1 MLSVTPTEEEQ
12 MKTIRIQITDQ
23 ERQRLLELRQKSGD
37 YRSERALAVLH
48 CADGRRPRQI
58 ADMLKRSS
66 QAVCQW
72 LHAYE
77 RDGITGLS
85 KEYSPGRPSTR
96 KTKLIPNLEK
106 YLSRSP
112 RDFGWGEDVWS
123 VKVLMAQFEK
133 ENGFP
138 ISRYTVIRALN
149 DEGFTAKRSKKS
161 TPEHAPSKE
170 EKLQRVRE
178 IANEIAKLRTTQE
191 VEVMFLDESHF
202 STDPYVIRGWSK
214 RGQPFSLATPAKREG
229 CTIFGAYA
237 PENDGFYWKSAKK
250 SGNKPFRDFLH
261 QLRAHASGKTLA
273 LILDNASIHH
283 AKALRTFAERH
294 PEVKFFHLAP
304 YSPEYNPIEQVWHWL
319 KPLVHAAKTING
331 GISELLSR
339 VRKVMSARINGRL
352 ATPLNVGLGIWNLLI

>member
-1 MLSVTPTEEEQ
+1 MLSVTPKEEEQ

-23 ERQRLLELRQKSGD
+23 ERQRLLGLRQKSGD
-37 YRSERALAVLH
+37 CRGERALAVLH

-96 KTKLIPNLEK
+96 KTKLIHNLEK

-149 DEGFTAKRSKKS
+149 DE
-161 TPEHAPSKE
+161 
-170 EKLQRVRE
+170 
-178 IANEIAKLRTTQE
+178 
-191 VEVMFLDESHF
+191 SHF
-202 STDPYVIRGWSK
+202 SADPYVIRGWSK
-214 RGQPFSLATPAKREG
+214 RGQPFFPLQHRQNARGARYLGHTRRKTMVFTGKAQRRAAISRFG
-229 CTIFGAYA
+229 IF
-237 PENDGFYWKSAKK
+237 
-250 SGNKPFRDFLH
+250 
-261 QLRAHASGKTLA
+261 
-273 LILDNASIHH
+273 SINFV
-283 AKALRTFAERH
+283 LMQAE
-294 PEVKFFHLAP
+294 KL
-304 YSPEYNPIEQVWHWL
+304 WH
-319 KPLVHAAKTING
+319 
-331 GISELLSR
+331 
-339 VRKVMSARINGRL
+339 
-352 ATPLNVGLGIWNLLI
+352 

>member
-123 VKVLMAQFEK
+123 VKVLIAQFEK

-214 RGQPFSLATPAKREG
+214 RGQPFFPCNTGETRGVHDIWGIRAGKR
-229 CTIFGAYA
+229 
-237 PENDGFYWKSAKK
+237 W
-250 SGNKPFRDFLH
+250 FL
-261 QLRAHASGKTLA
+261 LEKRKE
-273 LILDNASIHH
+273 
-283 AKALRTFAERH
+283 ER
-294 PEVKFFHLAP
+294 
-304 YSPEYNPIEQVWHWL
+304 Q
-319 KPLVHAAKTING
+319 
-331 GISELLSR
+331 
-339 VRKVMSARINGRL
+339 
-352 ATPLNVGLGIWNLLI
+352 

>member
-202 STDPYVIRGWSK
+202 STDLELPR
-214 RGQPFSLATPAKREG
+214 
-229 CTIFGAYA
+229 
-237 PENDGFYWKSAKK
+237 KS
-250 SGNKPFRDFLH
+250 R
-261 QLRAHASGKTLA
+261 
-273 LILDNASIHH
+273 
-283 AKALRTFAERH
+283 
-294 PEVKFFHLAP
+294 
-304 YSPEYNPIEQVWHWL
+304 
-319 KPLVHAAKTING
+319 
-331 GISELLSR
+331 
-339 VRKVMSARINGRL
+339 
-352 ATPLNVGLGIWNLLI
+352 